1 MGKEDRFRRRSSINE
16 PLHLFIL
23 VRRNNG
29 TSNSFIPGV
38 NPSNLS
44 RFRRSNEISSPV
56 FPEISLKKEKKNES
70 SRNTM
75 KRNRMM
81 IEREK

>member
-56 FPEISLKKEKKNES
+56 FPEISLKKRKKKRIFSKYNETKS
-70 SRNTM
+70 NDDRT
-75 KRNRMM
+75 
-81 IEREK
+81 